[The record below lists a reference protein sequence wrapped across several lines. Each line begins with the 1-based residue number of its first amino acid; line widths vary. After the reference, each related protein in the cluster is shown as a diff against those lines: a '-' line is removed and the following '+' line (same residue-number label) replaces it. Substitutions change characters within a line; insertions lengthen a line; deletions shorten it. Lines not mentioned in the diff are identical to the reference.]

1 MSKPSKEQ
9 CSNQMSPDDTPKGHL
24 PPLEITKAFAFDV
37 VLRQMEK
44 HMGKSACVLLGEDK
58 GSFIAK
64 NLKRKGGGNP
74 TRFTVFKTIKKCK
87 GKGWHPGMVQGERTG
102 RPNQVSDHQKKEMA
116 RVLMATKKE
125 LVRPT
130 PSILRA
136 KLPKLT
142 INPCTNA
149 PVSDSFIYNLM
160 HTMCYDESEDD
171 PWIYAYSPA
180 KDFLSDGMKTHRVTT
195 ADHVMKEIHAAAWS
209 THVAIDP
216 CISILARKK
225 AQTDDQKVAAMG
237 IKKMMSKK
245 SKFKGPNCRAPKTT
259 NSQGKDD
266 IRVHWTPVFALGKIY
281 VYVCDAEA
289 AARDPTL
296 PTRLNESSELG
307 KFIKNV
313 LPDILTHMSDAH
325 GWGRTPRTIVH
336 DKASYMVAPR
346 SQRLAGP
353 FADALRA
360 AKMKSWVGDADAN
373 CSWLAGRLGDLY
385 PHETAISHI
394 RTGLS
399 RRFPRSTPG
408 ETRARFANRM
418 EKVVGYMNSKE
429 FTARD
434 GGGLMALSQSLRDR
448 FSRMKELKGER
459 LRT

>member
-1 MSKPSKEQ
+1 MRAHVNYGGGARNKY
-9 CSNQMSPDDTPKGHL
+9 
-24 PPLEITKAFAFDV
+24 
-37 VLRQMEK
+37 
-44 HMGKSACVLLGEDK
+44 
-58 GSFIAK
+58 K
-64 NLKRKGGGNP
+64 NLKGNP
-74 TRFTVFKTIKKCK
+74 R
-87 GKGWHPGMVQGERTG
+87 GERAYFFALLGLHEKNPLTHTG
-102 RPNQVSDHQKKEMA
+102 DMYIKRPCCM
-116 RVLMATKKE
+116 
-125 LVRPT
+125 LVVCFSAFEVR
-130 PSILRA
+130 RFG
-136 KLPKLT
+136 
-142 INPCTNA
+142 
-149 PVSDSFIYNLM
+149 VDVF
-160 HTMCYDESEDD
+160 
-171 PWIYAYSPA
+171 
-180 KDFLSDGMKTHRVTT
+180 
-195 ADHVMKEIHAAAWS
+195 
-209 THVAIDP
+209 
-216 CISILARKK
+216 
-225 AQTDDQKVAAMG
+225 
-237 IKKMMSKK
+237 
-245 SKFKGPNCRAPKTT
+245 
-259 NSQGKDD
+259 
-266 IRVHWTPVFALGKIY
+266 HWTPVFALGKIY

-325 GWGRTPRTIVH
+325 GCGRTPRTIVH

-346 SQRLAGP
+346 SQRLEGP

-399 RRFPRSTPG
+399 HRFPRSTPG